1 MTKVK
6 SSRISVTLPEEMMD
20 DLKYRSSLT
29 GVSIS
34 KLIFYRLRTRKP
46 IVLVSQDLQEQVEK
60 LTDLVLQME
69 KTRTFDSEILQILKD
84 NCEMFNSLVDTKAPC
99 EFITIKRKK
108 KNEITNNN
116 RDNVNVGK
124 V

>member
-60 LTDLVLQME
+60 LTDLLLQME
-69 KTRTFDSEILQILKD
+69 KTRTFDREILQILKD